1 MQNTQRI
8 RNYLLFS
15 GIILIS
21 LVTAKA
27 QDLSAPIPM
36 DDAVKIGKL
45 DNGLTYYLRKN
56 SYPENRAQLRL
67 VVNAGSMQEDES
79 QLGLAHFIE
88 HMAFNGSTNFE
99 KNDLVDFLQ
108 SIGVEFG
115 ADLNAYTSFD
125 ETVYILPLPTDDEE
139 VLLKGLTVLEDWAGG
154 IAFSDEEID
163 KERGVIIE
171 EWRIG
176 QGAQQRMRDQY
187 FPVLFQGSR
196 YAERLP
202 IGKKEIIENAPYDE
216 LKRFYKDWYRP
227 DLMAVVVVGDVDL
240 DQMEQE
246 IKKRF
251 SKLEPVKKPRKKEPN
266 TVPTHKETLV
276 SVTKDAENPYTI
288 IQMIYK
294 RPSRPMKTQG
304 DFRSS
309 YLKSIYNRMLNARLS
324 ELTQTAQP
332 PFLFASSSFGSFV
345 RGTSSYS
352 SFAVVGEDKIALGLE
367 TLVTENERV
376 RKFGFTETELS
387 RTLQNMLKEYE
398 SYEKEKDKTE
408 SQSYTSEYVNHF
420 LEEEP
425 SPGITYE
432 FEFLQQIAP
441 TITVAEINALATQ
454 FITDENRVILVNGI
468 DKEGVSLPSE
478 EEVLAMVNN
487 VDLSS
492 ITAYEDAVSD
502 DPLLSSLPP
511 AGKVVSS
518 KTNETVETT
527 ELTLSNGMR
536 IVVKPTDFKNDEIQ
550 MSAFSLGGSSLYDDD
565 IAPSATNASGVA
577 SVGGVGAFSA
587 VALNKKLAGKNVSVR
602 PYISSLQEGFSGY
615 STPEDFETLLQL
627 THLYFT
633 EPRKDEE
640 AFMGFMER
648 NKTFLKNLEVNPNFY
663 FQDQVS
669 KIMSQNHPR
678 GGGFPTEEELNSISQ
693 DKALDIYRERF
704 ANAGDF
710 TFLFVGNINLEEATP
725 LLEKY
730 LGSLP
735 GNDTK
740 EKFRDLGI
748 RPPAGPVDKKIYKGV
763 DEKSTV
769 RLTFVGEKKLDGE
782 TRYQWRSLA
791 EVVSNLLIEVLRE
804 DESGAY
810 GAGASA
816 SASSFPYE
824 NYRFNISFPC
834 APENVDRLVE
844 AAINEVKKIQENGI
858 EEDEIKKVQEG
869 QIKNW
874 EESLKQNRFWISRL
888 NSYYL
893 YETDLDNWYNYEK
906 YVENLNSD
914 DMKALANELIDLDKM
929 IKIVLYPESEE

>member
-1 MQNTQRI
+1 MKVWSQILKQ
-8 RNYLLFS
+8 LLAS
-15 GIILIS
+15 VAILTAFAIS
-21 LVTAKA
+21 A

-36 DDAVKIGKL
+36 DKAVRIGKL

-67 VVNAGSMQEDES
+67 VVNAGSMQEEET

-125 ETVYILPLPTDDEE
+125 ETVYILPIPTDDEE
-139 VLLKGLTVLEDWAGG
+139 VLMKGLTVLEDWAGG
-154 IAFSDEEID
+154 IAFENEEID
-163 KERGVIIE
+163 KERGVVIE
-171 EWRIG
+171 EWRLG

-216 LKRFYKDWYRP
+216 FKRFYKDWYRP
-227 DLMAVVVVGDVDL
+227 DLMAVVIVGDVDI
-240 DQMEQE
+240 DQMESE

-251 SKLEPVKKPRKKEPN
+251 SRLKAVKKPRQKEPN
-266 TVPTHKETLV
+266 TVPSHKETLV
-276 SVTKDAENPYTI
+276 SVTKDIENPYTI
-288 IQMIYK
+288 VQMIYK
-294 RPSRPMKTQG
+294 RPSKPVKTQA

-324 ELTQTAQP
+324 ELTQTAKP

-352 SFAVVGEDKIALGLE
+352 SFAVVGEDKIQQGLE
-367 TLVTENERV
+367 TLVIENERV

-387 RTLQNMLKEYE
+387 RTLQNMLTEYE
-398 SYEKEKDKTE
+398 NYEKEKDKTE

-432 FEFLQQIAP
+432 FEFLKQIAP
-441 TITVAEINALATQ
+441 TITVAEINALASQ
-454 FITDENRVILVNGI
+454 FITPENRVILINGI

-502 DPLLSSLPP
+502 EPLLSGLPP
-511 AGKVVSS
+511 AGKIVS
-518 KTNETVETT
+518 TTNNETVEIT
-527 ELTLSNGMR
+527 ELTLSNGMK
-536 IVVKPTDFKNDEIQ
+536 IIVKPTDFKNDEIQ
-550 MSAFSLGGSSLYDDD
+550 MSAFSLGGSSLYGDEV
-565 IAPSATNASGVA
+565 AQSASNASGVA
-577 SVGGVGAFSA
+577 SVGGVGTFSA
-587 VALNKKLAGKNVSVR
+587 VELGKKLAGKNVSVR
-602 PYISSLQEGFSGY
+602 PYISSLREGFSGS

-633 EPRKDEE
+633 QPRKDEE
-640 AFMGFMER
+640 AFLGFMER

-678 GGGFPTEEELNSISQ
+678 GGGFPTEEELNAISQ
-693 DKALDIYRERF
+693 DKALEVYKERF

-710 TFLFVGNINLEEATP
+710 TFFFVGNINLQEATP
-725 LLEKY
+725 LLETY

-735 GNDTK
+735 GN
-740 EKFRDLGI
+740 ENRENFRDLGI
-748 RPPAGPVDKKIYKGV
+748 RPPSGPLDKKIYKGV
-763 DEKSTV
+763 DPKSTV
-769 RLTFVGEKKLDGE
+769 RITFVGDKKLDNE
-782 TRYQWRSLA
+782 TRYQWQSLA

-804 DESGAY
+804 DESGVY

-816 SASSFPYE
+816 SSSSYPYD

-844 AAINEVKKIQENGI
+844 AAINEVKKIQESGV
-858 EEDEIKKVQEG
+858 EADEIKKVQEG
-869 QIKNW
+869 QLKNW

-888 NSYYL
+888 NSYY
-893 YETDLDNWYNYEK
+893 YYKSDLDNWYNYEN
-906 YVENLNSD
+906 YVNNLNSKD
-914 DMKALANELIDLDKM
+914 LQRLANELIDLDKM

>member
-1 MQNTQRI
+1 MKNRYQYFKT
-8 RNYLLFS
+8 LLLSLAFVVS
-15 GIILIS
+15 LSAIS
-21 LVTAKA
+21 

-36 DDAVKIGKL
+36 DDAVRIGKL

-79 QLGLAHFIE
+79 QQGLAHFIE

-125 ETVYILPLPTDDEE
+125 ETVYILPIPTEDEE
-139 VLLKGLTVLEDWAGG
+139 VLMKGLTVLEDWASG

-163 KERGVIIE
+163 KERGVITE

-196 YAERLP
+196 YSERLP
-202 IGKKEIIENAPYDE
+202 IGKPEVFENAPYEE
-216 LKRFYKDWYRP
+216 LKRFYRDWYRP
-227 DLMAVVVVGDVDL
+227 DLMAVVVVGDVDIDL
-240 DQMEQE
+240 MESE

-251 SKLEPVKKPRKKEPN
+251 SKLKPVKKPRQKEPN
-266 TVPTHKETLV
+266 TVPSHQETLV
-276 SVTKDAENPYTI
+276 SVTKDKENPYTV

-294 RPSRPMKTQG
+294 RPSTPIKTQG

-352 SFAVVGEDKIALGLE
+352 SFAVVGEDKIKQGIEA
-367 TLVTENERV
+367 LVTENERV
-376 RKFGFTETELS
+376 RKYGFTATELS
-387 RTLQNMLKEYE
+387 RTLQDMLTEYE

-425 SPGITYE
+425 SPGITFE
-432 FEFLQQIAP
+432 FEFLKQIVP
-441 TITVAEINALATQ
+441 TITVEEINALASK
-454 FITDENRVILVNGI
+454 FITNENRVILVNGI

-478 EEVLAMVNN
+478 DEVLAMVNG

-502 DPLLSSLPP
+502 EPLLPSLPP
-511 AGKVVSS
+511 AGKIVSS
-518 KTNETVETT
+518 KTNETVEIT
-527 ELTLSNGMR
+527 ELTLSNGMK
-536 IVVKPTDFKNDEIQ
+536 IIVKPTDFKNDEIQ
-550 MSAFSLGGSSLYDDD
+550 MSAFSKGGSSLYGDD

-587 VALNKKLAGKNVSVR
+587 VELGKKLAGKNVSVR
-602 PYISSLQEGFSGY
+602 PYISSLREGFSGS

-627 THLYFT
+627 IHLYFT
-633 EPRKDEE
+633 QPRKDEE
-640 AFMGFMER
+640 AFLGFMER
-648 NKTFLKNLEVNPNFY
+648 NKSFLKNLEVNPNFY

-669 KIMSQNHPR
+669 RIMSQNHPR
-678 GGGFPTEEELNSISQ
+678 GGGFPTEEELNAISQ
-693 DKALDIYRERF
+693 DKALEVYRERF

-710 TFLFVGNINLEEATP
+710 TFFFVGNINLEEAT
-725 LLEKY
+725 LLFEQY

-735 GNDTK
+735 GNDK
-740 EKFRDLGI
+740 RENFKDLGI
-748 RPPAGPVDKKIYKGV
+748 RPPAGPLDKKIYKGV
-763 DEKSTV
+763 DQKSTV
-769 RLTFVGEKKLDGE
+769 RITFVGDKKLDNE

-791 EVVSNLLIEVLRE
+791 EVVSNLLIDVLRE
-804 DESGAY
+804 DESGVY

-816 SASSFPYE
+816 SANSYPYH

-834 APENVDRLVE
+834 APENVDKLVE
-844 AAINEVKKIQENGI
+844 AAIGEIKKIQENGV
-858 EEDEIKKVQEG
+858 EEDEIQKVREG
-869 QIKNW
+869 QLKNW
-874 EESLKQNRFWISRL
+874 EESLKQNQYWISRL
-888 NSYYL
+888 NTYYF
-893 YETDLDNWYNYEK
+893 YEGDLDKWFDYEK
-906 YVENLNSD
+906 YVDNLNSD
-914 DMKALANELIDLDKM
+914 DLKRLANELIDLDKM

>member
-1 MQNTQRI
+1 MKAPK
-8 RNYLLFS
+8 LL
-15 GIILIS
+15 ILALFLFVVS
-21 LVTAKA
+21 FLSA
-27 QDLSAPIPM
+27 QDLNAPIPM
-36 DDAVKIGKL
+36 DEAVRIGKL

-125 ETVYILPLPTDDEE
+125 ETVYILPIATDDEE

-154 IAFSDEEID
+154 IAFDDEEVD
-163 KERGVIIE
+163 KERGVVIE
-171 EWRIG
+171 EWRLG

-202 IGKKEIIENAPYDE
+202 IGKKEIIENASYE
-216 LKRFYKDWYRP
+216 EVKRFYKDWYRP
-227 DLMAVVVVGDVDL
+227 GLMAIVIVGDVEL
-240 DQMEQE
+240 DQMENE

-251 SKLEPVKKPRKKEPN
+251 SKLKPVKKPREKEPN
-266 TVPTHKETLV
+266 TVPEHKETLV
-276 SVTKDAENPYTI
+276 SVTKDIENPYTVV
-288 IQMIYK
+288 QMIYK
-294 RPSRPMKTQG
+294 RPSSPMKTQG
-304 DFRSS
+304 DFRDS
-309 YLKSIYNRMLNARLS
+309 YLKAIYNRMLNARLS

-332 PFLFASSSFGSFV
+332 PFLFASSSYGSFV

-352 SFAVVGEDKIALGLE
+352 SFAVVGEDKIAQGLE
-367 TLVTENERV
+367 TLVKENERV

-387 RTLQNMLKEYE
+387 RTLQNMLTEYE

-420 LEEEP
+420 LEKEP

-432 FEFLQQIAP
+432 FEFLKQIAP
-441 TITVAEINALATQ
+441 TISVSEINALAAQ
-454 FITDENRVILVNGI
+454 FITPENRVILINGI

-478 EEVLAMVNN
+478 EEILTMVNN
-487 VDLSS
+487 VDLSTLS
-492 ITAYEDAVSD
+492 AYDDAVSD
-502 DPLLSSLPP
+502 EPLLQALPP
-511 AGKVVSS
+511 AGKVISS
-518 KTNETVETT
+518 QSNETVGTT
-527 ELTLSNGMR
+527 ELTMSNGMK
-536 IVVKPTDFKNDEIQ
+536 IVVKSTDFKNDEIQ
-550 MSAFSLGGSSLYDDD
+550 MSAFSLGGSSLYDNEV
-565 IAPSATNASGVA
+565 APSATNASGVA
-577 SVGGVGAFSA
+577 SVGGVGTFSA
-587 VALNKKLAGKNVSVR
+587 VELGKKLAGKNVSIR
-602 PYISSLQEGFSGY
+602 PFISSLREGFSGT
-615 STPEDFETLLQL
+615 STPEDIETLLQL

-633 EPRKDEE
+633 QPRKDEE

-648 NKTFLKNLEVNPNFY
+648 NRTFLKNLDVNPSFY

-669 KIMSQNHPR
+669 RIMSQNHPR
-678 GGGFPTEEELNSISQ
+678 GGGFPTEEELNAISQ
-693 DKALDIYRERF
+693 DKAIDIYKERF
-704 ANAGDF
+704 ANAADF
-710 TFLFVGNINLEEATP
+710 TFFFVGNIDLEKVTP
-725 LLEKY
+725 LLETY

-735 GNDTK
+735 GTDYQEN
-740 EKFRDLGI
+740 FRDLGI
-748 RPPAGPVDKKIYKGV
+748 RPPSGPLDKKIYKGV
-763 DEKSTV
+763 DPKSTV
-769 RLTFVGEKKLDGE
+769 RLTFVGEKKLDSE
-782 TRYQWRSLA
+782 TKYQWRSLA

-804 DESGAY
+804 DESGVY

-816 SASSFPYE
+816 SANNYPYE

-844 AAINEVKKIQENGI
+844 AAINEVKKIQKNGI

-869 QIKNW
+869 QLKNW

-888 NSYYL
+888 NSYY
-893 YETDLDNWYNYEK
+893 YYQGDLDDWYNYED
-906 YVENLNSD
+906 YVANLNSEV
-914 DMKALANELIDLDKM
+914 MQALANELIDLDKM

>member
-1 MQNTQRI
+1 MKQLSI
-8 RNYLLFS
+8 VCLVLLTFFAS
-15 GIILIS
+15 
-21 LVTAKA
+21 A

-36 DDAVKIGKL
+36 DEAVKSGKL

-67 VVNAGSMQEDES
+67 VVNAGSMQEDKS

-139 VLLKGLTVLEDWAGG
+139 VLMKGLTVLEDWAGG

-202 IGKKEIIENAPYDE
+202 IGKKDIIENAPYDE

-240 DQMEQE
+240 DQMEKE

-251 SKLEPVKKPRKKEPN
+251 SKLKPVKKPRQKESN
-266 TVPTHKETLV
+266 TVPAHKETLV

-294 RPSRPMKTQG
+294 RPSRPVKTQG
-304 DFRSS
+304 DFRNS

-332 PFLFASSSFGSFV
+332 PFLFASSNFGSFV

-352 SFAVVGEDKIALGLE
+352 SFAVVGEDKIAKGLE
-367 TLVTENERV
+367 TLVMENERV

-441 TITVAEINALATQ
+441 TITVDEINALATQ
-454 FITDENRVILVNGI
+454 YITDENRVILVNGI

-502 DPLLSSLPP
+502 DPLLPALPSS
-511 AGKVVSS
+511 GKVVSTE
-518 KTNETVETT
+518 TNETVETT
-527 ELTLSNGMR
+527 ELILSNGMR

-550 MSAFSLGGSSLYDDD
+550 MSAFSRGGSSLYDDEV
-565 IAPSATNASGVA
+565 APSATNASGVA

-587 VALNKKLAGKNVSVR
+587 VELNKKLAGKNVSVR
-602 PYISSLQEGFSGY
+602 PYISTLQEGFSGY
-615 STPEDFETLLQL
+615 STPEDLETLLQL

-633 EPRKDEE
+633 QPRKDEE

-693 DKALDIYRERF
+693 DKALDIYKERF

-710 TFLFVGNINLEEATP
+710 TFFFVGNINLEDATP

-740 EKFRDLGI
+740 ENFRDLGI
-748 RPPAGPVDKKIYKGV
+748 RPPAGPLDEKIYKGV

-804 DESGAY
+804 DESGVY

-816 SASSFPYE
+816 SATSFPYD

-834 APENVDRLVE
+834 APENVGRLVE

-874 EESLKQNRFWISRL
+874 EESLKQNRFWMSRL

-893 YETDLDNWYNYEK
+893 NEGDLNNWYNYEK